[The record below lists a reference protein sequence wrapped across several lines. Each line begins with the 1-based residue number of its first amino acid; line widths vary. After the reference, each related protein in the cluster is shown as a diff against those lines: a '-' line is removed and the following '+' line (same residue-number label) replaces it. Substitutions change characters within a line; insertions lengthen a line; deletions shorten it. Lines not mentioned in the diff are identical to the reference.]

1 MSALARLAAALAA
14 LCLAAMVVVLA
25 VTIVGR
31 PFGWLVP
38 SSDEITTFLML
49 GMAFFGIVHAY
60 SEGVHVRVDTLHRR
74 LPPTLRRAND
84 IVAHTGAAV
93 LCAVVAFESGRLAWT
108 AFRFHDVS
116 DGLVPIPMW
125 IPMATLPLGFALLTL
140 LLLRDAGRLIAGRS
154 VRFGVS
160 EKDEA
165 LSLVAAREAGET
177 A

>member
-1 MSALARLAAALAA
+1 MSTLARLAGALAA
-14 LCLAAMVVVLA
+14 LCLAAMVVVLG

-38 SSDEITTFLML
+38 SSDEITTFLMV

-60 SEGVHVRVDTLHRR
+60 VEGVHVRVDTLHKR
-74 LPPTLRRAND
+74 LPIGLRRSVD
-84 IVAHTGAAV
+84 IAAHTGAAL
-93 LCAVVAFESGRLAWT
+93 LCGVVAWQSGRLAWT
-108 AFRFHDVS
+108 AWSFHDVS

-125 IPMATLPLGFALLTL
+125 IPMATLPLGFALLAL
-140 LLLRDAGRLIAGRS
+140 LLLRDAGRLLAGRP

-165 LSLVAAREAGET
+165 VSLAAAHEAGE
-177 A
+177 AA

>member
-1 MSALARLAAALAA
+1 MSRLAHLAGALAA
-14 LCLAAMVVVLA
+14 LCLAAMVAVLG

-38 SSDEITTFLML
+38 SSDEITTFLMV

-60 SEGVHVRVDTLHRR
+60 VEGVHVRVDTLHKR
-74 LPPTLRRAND
+74 LPPAVQRGVDLA
-84 IVAHTGAAV
+84 AHAGAGV
-93 LCAVVAFESGRLAWT
+93 LCAVVAWQSGRLAWT

-125 IPMATLPLGFALLTL
+125 IPMATLPLGFTLLAL
-140 LLLRDAGRLIAGRS
+140 LLLRDAARLLAGRA
-154 VRFGVS
+154 VRFSVS

-165 LSLVAAREAGET
+165 VSLVSAEPSEAS
-177 A
+177 